1 MAGKT
6 QSACCCGCLGSAN
19 KGAKQLKGQ
28 AKRPKK

>member
-6 QSACCCGCLGSAN
+6 QGACGCGCLGSTK
-19 KGAKQLKGQ
+19 KGPKPQKGE